1 MARAIN
7 RTRELT
13 MAEQRTFAGLAWSSK
28 GKITRRER
36 FLAEMDAV
44 IPFHDLAGASARSAP
59 ALTQPVM

>member
-1 MARAIN
+1 
-7 RTRELT
+7 